1 MGRRRRSEHLIE
13 LGHRRIGFCG
23 SSERFEHVQAR
34 MHAWRAALES
44 AGLEPGPVAFG
55 DPGPLFDDD
64 VTAIVFTSDLLAAA
78 GLGAARERGIAV
90 PDELSI
96 IGFDDSPLAAL
107 ASPPLTSVRVDYAE
121 FGEAAAAAL
130 LAAID
135 RRGRVPGLPRR
146 RRRSSCVRAST
157 VSAPAAARPRGS

>member
-44 AGLEPGPVAFG
+44 DGLEPGPVAFG

-135 RRGRVPGLPRR
+135 REPVPAFRGAPPELV
-146 RRRSSCVRAST
+146 VRAST